1 MTFWDML
8 LLGVLV
14 KSKDNPDPSTYGG
27 NDFKSFSF
35 ASVYAGLVDK
45 LTENGAKSSC

>member
-14 KSKDNPDPSTYGG
+14 KSKDNPDQLTVEMTLSPLV
-27 NDFKSFSF
+27 FLL
-35 ASVYAGLVDK
+35 AYAGLVDK
-45 LTENGAKSSC
+45 LTENGAKE